1 MAIVEAPDKN
11 AGRAKAAEQGERV
24 TAFHEAEQ
32 HCPAEDPH
40 ASLAQYL
47 IEARHIL
54 CQPLLCGFEP
64 GAVGER
70 AGPDLDGRPRYRPRT
85 ERGADRGCG
94 IGICQSKAEPQP
106 TKPILS
112 PPAARCPPARAIA
125 SRRKA

>member
-70 AGPDLDGRPRYRPRT
+70 AGPDLDGRPDTGQGPSAARI
-85 ERGADRGCG
+85 EAVVSASAKAKLSQAEGLIAG
-94 IGICQSKAEPQP
+94 IG
-106 TKPILS
+106 
-112 PPAARCPPARAIA
+112 
-125 SRRKA
+125 